1 MKELGMVLLGCFIF
15 AGFFSAVIYPD
26 LEYKGYPSTHNCT
39 GQCYADYVAE
49 HGTTVEILQA
59 KQAIAAGDPFSD
71 IRSLWAG
78 CAACHGPTGK
88 GGVGP
93 VLAGGNASYMI
104 EALTEYREG
113 KTRMAQSA
121 LMWGQAAQLS
131 DKEIELIGKFIE
143 EGFPTE

>member
-1 MKELGMVLLGCFIF
+1 MRELGMVIFGCFIF
-15 AGFFSAVIYPD
+15 VGFFSTMIYPQ

-39 GQCYADYVAE
+39 GECYEEYVRV
-49 HGTTVEILQA
+49 HGTVVEQLQ
-59 KQAIAAGDPFSD
+59 KQQAAAAEDPFSS
-71 IRSLWAG
+71 IRGLWAG